1 MKRRN
6 RRPDDTFSALF
17 GTSEAS
23 ADEVREEACA
33 ESAEEAEER
42 EEALKPAPEGE
53 EDREENFEEAP
64 AETPEETPEE
74 TFEETSEEAPEETTE
89 ETSEETP
96 EPEEETREEDAEE
109 PSGEEESPAGEE
121 TGEETLIEE
130 GESEEKGKKRKRSG
144 KVKEPM
150 PRKKKVVI
158 GVVAALLIVAVLAAV
173 IVPVTIFFVNNQVVS
188 SAEDLLALDWNALGG
203 KKVYLQKD
211 ITVEGDLE
219 IPAAATIDLNKHT
232 LTVNGALKIS
242 AAGDVAIG
250 TVTRD
255 GFNEKGALKVTA
267 LQADMAEGTFAV
279 YADTTIGEG
288 SISAA
293 RAVLDGSVH
302 LGGELLIAADK
313 AEVPGAVDGG
323 EGAAISFT
331 GGDVLVRGNVLV
343 PANLNGGAYA
353 EIKGETAD
361 VTADGQSYVVL
372 SGKAKSV
379 VGGKGV
385 LALKNF
391 ECGYF
396 IGAEKLGV
404 FVASCSGNEIFEDV
418 GDIFYIEQL
427 ETPPAAQ
434 VDMRGDNVILT
445 VTEVEHSEEA
455 DFSYTVTVSDT
466 VNDPIVFDDVTG
478 NEVDITSA
486 VTGAGIYNIFIVA
499 QGNFEKNE
507 EGKYDFDSFTKD
519 VYYIDSLP
527 CGLKYE
533 HTFTLDTPDNLSV
546 TESEGG
552 ITVKFNAVP
561 FADYYYVFVGDGEAM
576 RADTNELFIE
586 NSLLIAGSNSI
597 YVQALSD
604 NEQIFASGKA
614 LTSYVKYEKLA
625 TPSVGTPVV
634 NGKEVAVSW
643 GKTDNSPARMFEVKF
658 TYNTATGSAEKIVF
672 TTAVDLTVT
681 LDDLAEG
688 SQVSVSVKAV
698 GYGYYTDSD
707 AGVAVAQ

>member
-53 EDREENFEEAP
+53 EGREESFKEAP
-64 AETPEETPEE
+64 AETL
-74 TFEETSEEAPEETTE
+74 
-89 ETSEETP
+89 EETP

-109 PSGEEESPAGEE
+109 PESEEDAPAGEE
-121 TGEETLIEE
+121 AGEETL
-130 GESEEKGKKRKRSG
+130 SEEKGKKRKRSG

-150 PRKKKVVI
+150 PRKKKVII

-211 ITVEGDLE
+211 ITVDGDLE

-255 GFNEKGALKVTA
+255 GFNEKGALQVTA

-293 RAVLDGSVH
+293 QAVLDGSVH

-372 SGKAKSV
+372 SGKANSV

-466 VNDPIVFDDVTG
+466 VNDPIVFEDVTG

-499 QGNFEKNE
+499 QGNFEKSE

>member
-33 ESAEEAEER
+33 ESAEETEER
-42 EEALKPAPEGE
+42 EETFEPAPEGE
-53 EDREENFEEAP
+53 EGREESFEEAP
-64 AETPEETPEE
+64 SETPEE

-89 ETSEETP
+89 ETPEETL
-96 EPEEETREEDAEE
+96 EPEEKTRKEDAEE
-109 PSGEEESPAGEE
+109 PAEKEDAPAGEE

-130 GESEEKGKKRKRSG
+130 GESEAKGKSRRRSG

-150 PRKKKVVI
+150 PRKKKVII

-293 RAVLDGSVH
+293 KAVLDGNVH
-302 LGGELLIAADK
+302 LGGELLVTADK
-313 AEVPGAVDGG
+313 AEVPGVVDGG

-331 GGDVLVRGNVLV
+331 GGDVLVRGDVLV
-343 PANLNGGAYA
+343 PANLSEGAYA

-372 SGKAKSV
+372 SGKANSV

-404 FVASCSGNEIFEDV
+404 FVASCSGNERFEDV

-445 VTEVEHSEEA
+445 VTEVEHAEEA
-455 DFSYTVTVSDT
+455 DFSYTIT
-466 VNDPIVFDDVTG
+466 VNGTLFENVTG
-478 NEVDITSA
+478 NRADITSA
-486 VTGAGIYNIFIVA
+486 VTGAGIYDILIVA

-533 HTFTLDTPDNLSV
+533 HTFTLETPDNLSV

-552 ITVKFNAVP
+552 ITVKFDAVP
-561 FADYYYVFVGDGEAM
+561 FADYYYVFVGDGEGM

-586 NSLLIAGSNSI
+586 NALLSAGSNSI
-597 YVQALSD
+597 YVQALSN

-625 TPSVGTPVV
+625 TPSLGTPVV

>member
-33 ESAEEAEER
+33 ESAEETEER
-42 EEALKPAPEGE
+42 EEVFKPAPEGE
-53 EDREENFEEAP
+53 EGREESFEEAP

-74 TFEETSEEAPEETTE
+74 APAETSEEAPEETTE
-89 ETSEETP
+89 ETPEETP
-96 EPEEETREEDAEE
+96 EPEEKTRKEDAEE
-109 PSGEEESPAGEE
+109 PAEKEDAPAGEE

-130 GESEEKGKKRKRSG
+130 GESEAKGKKRKRSG

-150 PRKKKVVI
+150 PRKKKVII

-293 RAVLDGSVH
+293 KAVLDGSVH
-302 LGGELLIAADK
+302 LGGELLVSADR
-313 AEVPGAVDGG
+313 AEVPGVVDGG

-331 GGDVLVRGNVLV
+331 GGDVLVRGDVLV
-343 PANLNGGAYA
+343 PALLNGGAYA

-372 SGKAKSV
+372 SGKANSV

-404 FVASCSGNEIFEDV
+404 FVASCSGNERFEDV

-445 VTEVEHSEEA
+445 VTEVEHAEEA
-455 DFSYTVTVSDT
+455 DFSYTIT
-466 VNDPIVFDDVTG
+466 VNGTLFENVTG
-478 NEVDITSA
+478 NRADITSA
-486 VTGAGIYNIFIVA
+486 VTGAGIYDILIVA

-533 HTFTLDTPDNLSV
+533 HTFTLETPDNLSV

-552 ITVKFNAVP
+552 ITVKFDAVP
-561 FADYYYVFVGDGEAM
+561 FADYYYVFVGDGEGM

-597 YVQALSD
+597 YVQALSN

-625 TPSVGTPVV
+625 TPSLGTPVV

>member
-53 EDREENFEEAP
+53 EGREESFEEAP

-74 TFEETSEEAPEETTE
+74 TFEETSEEAPEETSEEASE

-109 PSGEEESPAGEE
+109 PESEEDAPAGEE
-121 TGEETLIEE
+121 AGEETLIEE

-331 GGDVLVRGNVLV
+331 GGDVLIRGDVLV

-455 DFSYTVTVSDT
+455 DFSYTVTVNDT
-466 VNDPIVFDDVTG
+466 TFEDVTG

-552 ITVKFNAVP
+552 ITVKFDAVP

-586 NSLLIAGSNSI
+586 NSLLSAGSNSI

-672 TTAVDLTVT
+672 TTASTLTVT

-688 SQVSVSVKAV
+688 SQVSVSIKAV

>member
-23 ADEVREEACA
+23 ADEVREETCA
-33 ESAEEAEER
+33 ESAEETEER
-42 EEALKPAPEGE
+42 EEAFESAPEGE
-53 EDREENFEEAP
+53 EGREENFEEAP
-64 AETPEETPEE
+64 AETPEEAPA
-74 TFEETSEEAPEETTE
+74 ETSEEAPEETTE
-89 ETSEETP
+89 ETPEETP

-109 PSGEEESPAGEE
+109 PAEKEDAPAGEE
-121 TGEETLIEE
+121 DGEETLIEE
-130 GESEEKGKKRKRSG
+130 GESEAKGKSRRRSG

-150 PRKKKVVI
+150 PRKKKVII

-173 IVPVTIFFVNNQVVS
+173 IGPVTIFFVNNQVVS

-293 RAVLDGSVH
+293 KAVLDGSVH
-302 LGGELLIAADK
+302 LGGELLVSADR
-313 AEVPGAVDGG
+313 AEVPGVVDGG

-331 GGDVLVRGNVLV
+331 GGDVLVRGDVLV
-343 PANLNGGAYA
+343 PANLSEGAYA

-372 SGKAKSV
+372 SGKANSV

-404 FVASCSGNEIFEDV
+404 FVASCSGNERFEDV

-445 VTEVEHSEEA
+445 VTEVEHAEEA
-455 DFSYTVTVSDT
+455 DFSYTIT
-466 VNDPIVFDDVTG
+466 VNGTLFENVTG
-478 NEVDITSA
+478 NRADITSA
-486 VTGAGIYNIFIVA
+486 VTGAGIYNILIVA

-533 HTFTLDTPDNLSV
+533 HTFTLETPDNLSV

-552 ITVKFNAVP
+552 ITVKFDAVP
-561 FADYYYVFVGDGEAM
+561 FADYYYVFVGDGEGM

-586 NSLLIAGSNSI
+586 NALLSAGSNSI
-597 YVQALSD
+597 YVQALSN

-625 TPSVGTPVV
+625 TPSLGTPVV

>member
-23 ADEVREEACA
+23 ADEVREETCA
-33 ESAEEAEER
+33 ESAEETEER

-53 EDREENFEEAP
+53 EGREESFEEAP
-64 AETPEETPEE
+64 AETPEKTP
-74 TFEETSEEAPEETTE
+74 EETSEEAPEETSEEASE

-109 PSGEEESPAGEE
+109 PESEEDAPAGEE
-121 TGEETLIEE
+121 AGEETLIEE
-130 GESEEKGKKRKRSG
+130 GESEEKGRRRKRSG
-144 KVKEPM
+144 KIKEPM
-150 PRKKKVVI
+150 PRKKKVII

-293 RAVLDGSVH
+293 KAVLDGSVH
-302 LGGELLIAADK
+302 LGGELLVTADK

-331 GGDVLVRGNVLV
+331 GGDVLVRGDVLV
-343 PANLNGGAYA
+343 PANLSEGAYA

-372 SGKAKSV
+372 SGKANSV

-404 FVASCSGNEIFEDV
+404 FVASCSGNERFEDV

-445 VTEVEHSEEA
+445 VTEVEHAEEA
-455 DFSYTVTVSDT
+455 DFSYTIT
-466 VNDPIVFDDVTG
+466 VNGTLFENVTG
-478 NEVDITSA
+478 NRADITSA
-486 VTGAGIYNIFIVA
+486 VTGAGIYDILIVA

-533 HTFTLDTPDNLSV
+533 HTFTLETPDNLSV

-552 ITVKFNAVP
+552 ITVKFDAVP
-561 FADYYYVFVGDGEAM
+561 FADYYYVFVGDGEGM

-586 NSLLIAGSNSI
+586 NALLSAGSNSI
-597 YVQALSD
+597 YVQALSN

-625 TPSVGTPVV
+625 TPSLGTPVV

>member
-23 ADEVREEACA
+23 ADEVREETCA
-33 ESAEEAEER
+33 ESAEETEER
-42 EEALKPAPEGE
+42 EEAFKPAPEGE
-53 EDREENFEEAP
+53 EGREESFEEAP

-74 TFEETSEEAPEETTE
+74 TFEETSEEAPEETP
-89 ETSEETP
+89 EETP

-109 PSGEEESPAGEE
+109 PAEKEDAPEGEED
-121 TGEETLIEE
+121 GEETLIEE
-130 GESEEKGKKRKRSG
+130 GESEAKGKSRRRSG

-150 PRKKKVVI
+150 PRKKKVII

-293 RAVLDGSVH
+293 KAVLDGSVH
-302 LGGELLIAADK
+302 LGGELLITADK
-313 AEVPGAVDGG
+313 AEVPGVVDGG

-331 GGDVLVRGNVLV
+331 GGDVLVRGDVLV
-343 PANLNGGAYA
+343 PANLSEGAYA

-404 FVASCSGNEIFEDV
+404 FVASCSGNERFEDV

-445 VTEVEHSEEA
+445 VTEVEHAEEA
-455 DFSYTVTVSDT
+455 DFSYTIT
-466 VNDPIVFDDVTG
+466 VNGTLFENVTG
-478 NEVDITSA
+478 NRADITSA
-486 VTGAGIYNIFIVA
+486 VTGAGIYDILIVA

-533 HTFTLDTPDNLSV
+533 HTFTLETPDNLSV

-552 ITVKFNAVP
+552 ITVKFDAVP
-561 FADYYYVFVGDGEAM
+561 FADYYYVFVGDGEGM

-586 NSLLIAGSNSI
+586 NALLSAGSNSI
-597 YVQALSD
+597 YVQALSN

-625 TPSVGTPVV
+625 TPSLGTPVV

-672 TTAVDLTVT
+672 TTASTLTVT

-688 SQVSVSVKAV
+688 SQVSVSIKAV

>member
-23 ADEVREEACA
+23 ADEVREETCA
-33 ESAEEAEER
+33 ESAEETEER
-42 EEALKPAPEGE
+42 EEAFKPAPEGE
-53 EDREENFEEAP
+53 EGGEESFKDA
-64 AETPEETPEE
+64 PEETPEE
-74 TFEETSEEAPEETTE
+74 TSAETSEEAPEETTE
-89 ETSEETP
+89 EKPEEAP

-109 PSGEEESPAGEE
+109 PAEKEDAPAGEE

-130 GESEEKGKKRKRSG
+130 GESEEKGKSRRRSG

-150 PRKKKVVI
+150 PRKKKVII

-293 RAVLDGSVH
+293 KAVLDGSVH
-302 LGGELLIAADK
+302 LGGELLVSADR
-313 AEVPGAVDGG
+313 AEVPGVVDGG

-331 GGDVLVRGNVLV
+331 GGDVLVRGDVLV
-343 PANLNGGAYA
+343 PANLSEGAYA

-372 SGKAKSV
+372 SGKANSV

-404 FVASCSGNEIFEDV
+404 FVASCSGNERFEDV

-445 VTEVEHSEEA
+445 VTEVEHAEEA
-455 DFSYTVTVSDT
+455 DFSYTIT
-466 VNDPIVFDDVTG
+466 VNGTLFENVTG
-478 NEVDITSA
+478 NRADITSA
-486 VTGAGIYNIFIVA
+486 VTGAGIYDILIVA
-499 QGNFEKNE
+499 QGNFEKSE

-533 HTFTLDTPDNLSV
+533 HTFTLETPDNLSV

-552 ITVKFNAVP
+552 ITVKFDAVP
-561 FADYYYVFVGDGEAM
+561 FADYYYVFVGDGEGM
-576 RADTNELFIE
+576 RADMNELFIE
-586 NSLLIAGSNSI
+586 NALLSAGSNSI
-597 YVQALSD
+597 YVQALSN

-625 TPSVGTPVV
+625 TPSLGTPVV

>member
-53 EDREENFEEAP
+53 EGREESFKEA
-64 AETPEETPEE
+64 PEETPEE
-74 TFEETSEEAPEETTE
+74 TFEEAPE
-89 ETSEETP
+89 ETSEEASEETPEEAP
-96 EPEEETREEDAEE
+96 EPEEKTREEDAEE

-150 PRKKKVVI
+150 PRKKKVII

-293 RAVLDGSVH
+293 KAVLDGNVH
-302 LGGELLIAADK
+302 LGGELLVTADK
-313 AEVPGAVDGG
+313 AEVPGVVDGG

-331 GGDVLVRGNVLV
+331 GGDVLVRGDVLV
-343 PANLNGGAYA
+343 PANLSEGAYA

-372 SGKAKSV
+372 SGKANSV

-404 FVASCSGNEIFEDV
+404 FVASCSGNERFEDV

-445 VTEVEHSEEA
+445 VTEVEHAEEA
-455 DFSYTVTVSDT
+455 DFSYTIT
-466 VNDPIVFDDVTG
+466 VNGTLFENVTG
-478 NEVDITSA
+478 NRADITSA
-486 VTGAGIYNIFIVA
+486 VTGAGIYDILIVA

-552 ITVKFNAVP
+552 ITVKFDAVP
-561 FADYYYVFVGDGEAM
+561 FADYYYVFVGDGEGM

-586 NSLLIAGSNSI
+586 NALLSAGSNSI
-597 YVQALSD
+597 YVQALSN

-625 TPSVGTPVV
+625 TPSLGTPVV

>member
-23 ADEVREEACA
+23 ADEVREETCA
-33 ESAEEAEER
+33 ESAEETEER
-42 EEALKPAPEGE
+42 EETFEPAPEGE
-53 EDREENFEEAP
+53 EGREESFEEAP

-74 TFEETSEEAPEETTE
+74 TSAETSEEAPEETTE
-89 ETSEETP
+89 ETPEETP

-109 PSGEEESPAGEE
+109 PAEKEDAPAGEE
-121 TGEETLIEE
+121 DGEETLIEE
-130 GESEEKGKKRKRSG
+130 GESEEKGKSRRRSG

-150 PRKKKVVI
+150 PRKKKVII

-293 RAVLDGSVH
+293 KAVLDGSVH
-302 LGGELLIAADK
+302 LGGELLVSADR

-331 GGDVLVRGNVLV
+331 GGDVLVRGDVLV
-343 PANLNGGAYA
+343 PANLSEGAYA

-361 VTADGQSYVVL
+361 VTADEQSYVVL
-372 SGKAKSV
+372 SGKANSV

-404 FVASCSGNEIFEDV
+404 FVASCSGNERFEDV

-445 VTEVEHSEEA
+445 VTEVEHAEEA
-455 DFSYTVTVSDT
+455 DFSYTIT
-466 VNDPIVFDDVTG
+466 VNGTLFENVTG
-478 NEVDITSA
+478 NRADITSA
-486 VTGAGIYNIFIVA
+486 VTGAGIYDILIVA

-533 HTFTLDTPDNLSV
+533 HTFTLETPDNLSV

-552 ITVKFNAVP
+552 ITVKFDAVP
-561 FADYYYVFVGDGEAM
+561 FADYYYVFVGDGEGM

-586 NSLLIAGSNSI
+586 NALLSAGSNSI
-597 YVQALSD
+597 YVQALSN

-625 TPSVGTPVV
+625 TPSLGTPVV